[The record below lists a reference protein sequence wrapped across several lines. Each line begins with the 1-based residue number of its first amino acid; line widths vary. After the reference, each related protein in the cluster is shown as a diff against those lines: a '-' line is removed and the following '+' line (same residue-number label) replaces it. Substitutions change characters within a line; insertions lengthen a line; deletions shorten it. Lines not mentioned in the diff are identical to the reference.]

1 MIFESRPAN
10 QKSSLQAGKDQ
21 MNPSQKIGF
30 MESMNLVRQLSGFSW
45 RLGGRRQR
53 PLAAG
58 GDGAHIPCC
67 WSRWHNAGVGSRA
80 PL

>member
-30 MESMNLVRQLSGFSW
+30 MESMN
-45 RLGGRRQR
+45 
-53 PLAAG
+53 
-58 GDGAHIPCC
+58 
-67 WSRWHNAGVGSRA
+67 
-80 PL
+80 